1 MLSPNNHSEYFPRYP
16 VHYLKV
22 NVLTS
27 FSNYCTHHILPV
39 LQMRNLNFLSDF
51 TAMK

>member
-22 NVLTS
+22 NVLPHFLTIA
-27 FSNYCTHHILPV
+27 HITFLPV